1 MHNAQSSERIF
12 KEGDGSVRR
21 PSLRDTAG
29 EEQSLIVLDGEGT
42 IRHVSDEARE
52 LLDLRPHALDGEPFS
67 ERVYPNQRSRVR
79 RDLTGMTAHEKQR
92 ATWLLRLKTGLG
104 PWQWFKVEAEN
115 RPGGDDNPPG
125 IVLRLFERG
134 GGPDGTK

>member
-12 KEGDGSVRR
+12 EAEGGSARR
-21 PSLRDTAG
+21 PSLRETAG

-52 LLDLRPHALDGEPFS
+52 LLDLRPHALNGEPFS
-67 ERVYPNQRSRVR
+67 ECVHPNRRSRVR
-79 RDLTGMTAHEKQR
+79 RDLTGMTAREKQR

-115 RPGGDDNPPG
+115 RLGGDDPSG
-125 IVLRLFERG
+125 IVLRLLERG
-134 GGPDGTK
+134 GGPGRD

>member
-12 KEGDGSVRR
+12 EAEGGSARR
-21 PSLRDTAG
+21 PSLRETAG

-52 LLDLRPHALDGEPFS
+52 LLDLRPHALNGEPFS
-67 ERVYPNQRSRVR
+67 ECVHPNRRSRVR
-79 RDLTGMTAHEKQR
+79 RDLTGMTAREKQR

-104 PWQWFKVEAEN
+104 PWQWFKAEAEN
-115 RPGGDDNPPG
+115 RLGGDDPSG
-125 IVLRLFERG
+125 IVLRLLERG
-134 GGPDGTK
+134 GGPGRD

>member
-1 MHNAQSSERIF
+1 MHNAQSSERILEE
-12 KEGDGSVRR
+12 EGGSVRR

-52 LLDLRPHALDGEPFS
+52 LLDLRPHSLDGDPFS
-67 ERVYPNQRSRVR
+67 EWVHPNRRSRVR
-79 RDLTGMTAHEKQR
+79 RDLTGMTAREKQR

-104 PWQWFKVEAEN
+104 PWRWFKVEAEN
-115 RPGGDDNPPG
+115 RLGGDDPSG
-125 IVLRLFERG
+125 IVLRLLERG
-134 GGPDGTK
+134 GGPGRG